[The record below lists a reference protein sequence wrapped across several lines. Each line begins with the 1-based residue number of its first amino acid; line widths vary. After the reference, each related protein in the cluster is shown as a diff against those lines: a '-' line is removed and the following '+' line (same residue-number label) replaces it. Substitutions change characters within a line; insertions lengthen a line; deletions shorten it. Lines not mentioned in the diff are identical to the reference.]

1 MDFHNGY
8 FVKKCEKIESLSV
21 LKLQVCNLIRE
32 EFNIECDDDEKVLNQ
47 FHEFVNEVSE
57 VDFNEKRM
65 LLIKKIITLKLAK

>member
-32 EFNIECDDDEKVLNQ
+32 EFV
-47 FHEFVNEVSE
+47 EFVEEFS
-57 VDFNEKRM
+57 
-65 LLIKKIITLKLAK
+65 LIELDVEQVMQMMFEDNVGNITITNRLVLDMDQYQI